1 MAKYFLASIGILCL
15 LPLIAL
21 AAYDAVQFPE
31 DTNVYLTGLDLTLE
45 IGSGSRVAAMTVN
58 SDNIVFDLEENSN
71 VIVTSYD
78 KRALIADPAIATNVC
93 LTNRSYISL
102 QGTTSQSVTITVG
115 NTCVGGGVG
124 GGGGGGAAPP
134 PPTVTPPTVEQP
146 TAAATEQINAV
157 KTQMVSIIQ
166 QLITLITTLIAQL
179 QAQLAAMQT

>member
-15 LPLIAL
+15 LPMIAL

-31 DTNVYLTGLDLTLE
+31 DTNVYLIGLDLTLE

-58 SDNIVFDLEENSN
+58 SDNIVFGLENGSD
-71 VIVTSYD
+71 VIVNSYD
-78 KRALIADPAIATNVC
+78 KKALIADPAIATNVC
-93 LTNRSYISL
+93 LTNHSYISL

-115 NTCVGGGVG
+115 NTCVGG